1 MSVSSEQEYEP
12 LEPGGAV
19 DSIGVRLLTELRAAP
34 LRQRI
39 ILPIYLVISSFG
51 GLYGGYALT
60 SAYSNWI
67 TWSISFLILEP
78 IGVASLLALLTMI
91 FPDSALSTMLARALN
106 RAKLAVILVGLA
118 VAGFF
123 AWAAIVVATEFWRT
137 S

>member
-1 MSVSSEQEYEP
+1 MNVSAEREYEP
-12 LEPGGAV
+12 IEPGGGV
-19 DSIGVRLLTELRAAP
+19 DPVGVRLLNELHAAP

-39 ILPIYLVISSFG
+39 VLPVYLMISAFG

-78 IGVASLLALLTMI
+78 IGVASLLALLTMM
-91 FPDSALSTMLARALN
+91 FPESALSTMLARALN
-106 RAKLAVILVGLA
+106 RAKLAAVLVGLA
-118 VAGFF
+118 VVGVL
-123 AWAAIVVATEFWRT
+123 AWAAIVIATEFWQA